1 MELQSIPFKVFM
13 DLKVFESNGM
23 QIPMIID
30 FKNSPHMIVSGKS
43 GTGKTYATKLL
54 LASMHKFIPGAEL
67 YVCDYKN
74 DDDFYYLTGNE
85 RYWGGDDCLEGFNIF
100 YERFEARRNREDLDR
115 NFIFLFFDEYIS
127 FLESFDSPDTKI
139 KKQGTEIKS
148 KFGRIM
154 RMGRSLGVIIICA
167 VQRADANYF
176 PNGARENFKVRLG
189 LGALSPDSK
198 TMLFSEYKDEMDEEE
213 IGGQGRGYM
222 LIEGKKVTL
231 KTVIVPRFNIDKVNR
246 EIELF
251 VQEGCSKVDLIK
263 QE

>member
-1 MELQSIPFKVFM
+1 MELKNIPFNVFM
-13 DLKVFESNGM
+13 DLKIFESNGM
-23 QIPMIID
+23 QIPLTID

-54 LASMHKFIPGAEL
+54 LASMHKFIPDAEL

-74 DDDFYYLTGNE
+74 DEDFYYLTGNE
-85 RYWGGDDCLEGFNIF
+85 RYWGSDDCEQGFEAF
-100 YERFEARRNREDLDR
+100 YERFEARRKREELDR

-127 FLESFDSPDTKI
+127 FLEKFQGSDTAL
-139 KKQGTEIKS
+139 KKKGEAIKS
-148 KFGRIM
+148 KFGAIM

-176 PNGARENFKVRLG
+176 PYGARENFKVRLG
-189 LGALSPDSK
+189 LGTLSSDSK
-198 TMLFSEYKDEMDEEE
+198 TMLFAECKDEMEEEE

-222 LIEGKKVTL
+222 FIEGKKTVL
-231 KTVIVPRFNIDKVNR
+231 KPVIVPRFNIDKVNR